1 MYCKPFLL
9 VLFVACSV
17 YCSAQNIVTD
27 SSATVVGYWQK
38 GDVANFTLTQVK
50 EKYENK
56 KLLMS
61 GSSTS
66 QVEIKVLYANKDSY
80 ILNWKYG
87 DIKINGEQPQDEA
100 VKEFASLTKGINFI
114 YKVSELGEFQELV
127 NWAEVQASVL
137 KIIDKLIEKSSNPN
151 LQPSL
156 TQARKVFSSKESIEM
171 LIMKDIQLFHSVY
184 GGEYLL
190 KQKLAGETELPNI
203 LGGNPFPA
211 TVEVELYELDQKKST
226 CKIRV
231 LQVIDKQKAAD
242 EINAWLKKNG
252 QSKTNNP
259 NPIDI
264 TDKTEYE
271 IELERGW
278 INRYIHTRTAEVN
291 GMKNV
296 EKQELIRVK

>member
-1 MYCKPFLL
+1 MCSKSFLL
-9 VLFVACSV
+9 VFFITFSV
-17 YCSAQNIVTD
+17 YCYGQNIITD

-38 GDVANFTLTQVK
+38 GDVANFTLTQIK

-56 KLLMS
+56 KLMMS

-66 QVEIKVLYANKDSY
+66 QIEIKVLYANKDSY

-87 DIKINGEQPQDEA
+87 DIKVQGEEGQDEA
-100 VKEFASLTKGINFI
+100 VKEFASLTEGINFT

-127 NWAEVQASVL
+127 NWAEVQASVI
-137 KIIDKLIEKSSNPN
+137 KILDKLIEKSGNPS
-151 LQPSL
+151 LQPVL
-156 TQARKVFSSKESIEM
+156 RQARKVFSSKESIEM

-190 KQKLAGETELPNI
+190 KQKMVGETELPNI

-211 TVEVELYELDQKKST
+211 TVEVELYELDQKNNI
-226 CKIRV
+226 CKISV
-231 LQVIDKQKAAD
+231 LQTIDKQKAAD

-259 NPIDI
+259 SPVDI
-264 TDKTEYE
+264 TDKTDYE
-271 IELERGW
+271 IELVRGW
-278 INRYIHTRTAEVN
+278 INRYAHIRTTQVN

-296 EKQELIRVK
+296 EKQELVRAK